1 MSALQ
6 NVLHRLRHVLDKK
19 PAQPK
24 DTSPMPVTVSAYE
37 QSAAAA
43 EELADAITKTMDE
56 IKKRAG
62 LRHD

>member
-6 NVLHRLRHVLDKK
+6 NVLHRLRHVLDKT

-43 EELADAITKTMDE
+43 AELADAITKTMDE
-56 IKKRAG
+56 IKKQAG
-62 LRHD
+62 RRHD